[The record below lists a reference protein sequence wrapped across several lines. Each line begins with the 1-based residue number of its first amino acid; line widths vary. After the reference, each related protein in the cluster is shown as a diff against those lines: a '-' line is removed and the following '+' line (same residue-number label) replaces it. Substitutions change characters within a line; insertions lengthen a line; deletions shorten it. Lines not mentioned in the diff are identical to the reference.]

1 MIKHDKTCVLP
12 IEKNVIFQSLAT
24 LNSQRAMQA
33 IWLSGVDPSSLCHCR
48 YRTRLKLRGLGFPG
62 WGAIHQGLWLVVGL
76 T

>member
-12 IEKNVIFQSLAT
+12 IEKKNVIFQSLAT

-48 YRTRLKLRGLGFPG
+48 YRARLKLRGLG